1 MKAPTV
7 KTKSKKAS
15 RESAPKSAL
24 NTKKVDIA
32 SDLSRLGSFDEIL
45 EYLITHVTSTIGA
58 ERGSLF
64 LHDPAAHQLYT
75 RVALGNLSRE
85 IRIDE
90 QSGIAGWV
98 FKNGDSVIVNEPYND
113 ERFNQE
119 VDERTGFTTD
129 SIACVPI
136 FTFGETPIGVLQVLN
151 KIDAKFSEDDIDAI
165 KLVASQCAS
174 TLNTYALTERMEAQK
189 RREAEFMTL
198 VSKLTTELDLSRLLN
213 HVVDA
218 ATEMLNCERATVF
231 LNDEKTDELFSMVGA
246 GLGAFEIRLP
256 NSAGISGAVF
266 QSGENVNI
274 PHAYADLRFN
284 PGFDKQTGFFTRS
297 VLCVPI
303 LNKHGKRIGVTQA
316 LNKIGGPFTE
326 EDENRIQAF
335 TAQISVGLEN
345 AKMFNDMQAV
355 KNYNEA
361 MLQSMSNGVITV
373 DETGNLKSLNKS
385 AEDIIKIGAEDNLG
399 KPLAEILGEKNEWLV
414 AEITKVRETGSTE
427 NLEDADLYTGEDELV
442 SANIA
447 LQPMISGEG
456 ETIGALM
463 LVEDIS
469 SEKRVRST
477 MSRYMDP
484 QLANQL
490 LEEGDGQ
497 AMLGG
502 QAAEATVLFT
512 DIRSFTTIAESLG
525 PQATVSMLNEYFEIM
540 VACIS
545 DAGGMLDKFIGDALM
560 AGFGVPLPSDDAP
573 DAAVKSAISMI
584 SQLRD
589 WNASRLATDKPAIN
603 MGVGVNT
610 DNVVTGNIGSSK
622 RMDFTMIGDGVN
634 LAARLEGSCKTYGA
648 QIIISE
654 FTQSKLKGIYALR
667 ELDRIVVKGKTE
679 PVSIFEVLDFH
690 DDETFPARMDVVGHF
705 LEGLNHYRSTNFDDA
720 IKSFSAALAA
730 NDTDVP
736 SQLYIERCNLFKENP
751 PPAGWSG
758 EWVMTEK

>member
-1 MKAPTV
+1 MKFV
-7 KTKSKKAS
+7 
-15 RESAPKSAL
+15 
-24 NTKKVDIA
+24 
-32 SDLSRLGSFDEIL
+32 FQ
-45 EYLITHVTSTIGA
+45 IG
-58 ERGSLF
+58 
-64 LHDPAAHQLYT
+64 
-75 RVALGNLSRE
+75 
-85 IRIDE
+85 
-90 QSGIAGWV
+90 
-98 FKNGDSVIVNEPYND
+98 
-113 ERFNQE
+113 
-119 VDERTGFTTD
+119 
-129 SIACVPI
+129 
-136 FTFGETPIGVLQVLN
+136 
-151 KIDAKFSEDDIDAI
+151 
-165 KLVASQCAS
+165 
-174 TLNTYALTERMEAQK
+174 
-189 RREAEFMTL
+189 
-198 VSKLTTELDLSRLLN
+198 
-213 HVVDA
+213 
-218 ATEMLNCERATVF
+218 
-231 LNDEKTDELFSMVGA
+231 
-246 GLGAFEIRLP
+246 
-256 NSAGISGAVF
+256 AGISGAVF
-266 QSGENVNI
+266 QSGDNVNI

-326 EDENRIQAF
+326 EDEGRIQAF

-373 DETGNLKSLNKS
+373 DETGTLKSLNKS
-385 AEDIIKIGAEDNLG
+385 AEDIIKIGADANLG
-399 KPLAEILGEKNEWLV
+399 KPLAEIFGEKNQWLV
-414 AEITKVRETGSTE
+414 DEITKVRETGSTE
-427 NLEDADLYTGEDELV
+427 NLEDADLYTGEGELV

-490 LEEGDGQ
+490 LEGGDGQ

-525 PQATVSMLNEYFEIM
+525 PQATVAMLNEYFEIM

-573 DAAVKSAISMI
+573 DAAVKSAIAMI
-584 SQLRD
+584 SQLRV
-589 WNASRLATDKPAIN
+589 WNAGRLAAEKPAIN

-654 FTQSKLKGIYALR
+654 YTQNKLKGIYALR

-705 LEGLNHYRSTNFDDA
+705 LEGLNHYRATSFDEA
-720 IKSFSAALAA
+720 IKSFTAALAA
-730 NDTDVP
+730 NASDVP
-736 SQLYIERCNLFKENP
+736 SKLYIERCNLFKENP